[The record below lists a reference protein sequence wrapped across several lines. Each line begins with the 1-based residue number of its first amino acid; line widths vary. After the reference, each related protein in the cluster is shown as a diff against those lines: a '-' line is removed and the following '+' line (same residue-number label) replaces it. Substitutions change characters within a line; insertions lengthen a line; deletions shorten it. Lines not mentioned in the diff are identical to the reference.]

1 MRTVYL
7 GMEESMEW
15 TMVGAYIGMSMVV
28 IAFALET
35 RGRVSSRSTLYLA
48 SMAVGQ
54 ILLGVRAYYTGEWPF
69 VFLSIIWAGVALLA
83 IAKPRADE

>member
-1 MRTVYL
+1 
-7 GMEESMEW
+7 MEW

-54 ILLGVRAYYTGEWPF
+54 ILLGARAYDTGEWPF

-83 IAKPRADE
+83 IAKPRADG